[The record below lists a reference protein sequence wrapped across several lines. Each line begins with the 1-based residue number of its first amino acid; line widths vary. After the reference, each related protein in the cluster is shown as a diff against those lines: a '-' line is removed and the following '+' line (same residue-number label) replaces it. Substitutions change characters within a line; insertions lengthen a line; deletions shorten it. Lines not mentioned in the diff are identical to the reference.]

1 MNPHSGFVSVSL
13 IHLSDSRSA
22 ISLTCSIC
30 YCAGHFFFPR
40 NIHLPPA
47 VNSCKWLY
55 SYLLC
60 FVDSV
65 ERVVVVKRVTI
76 LLLINKKQDGCWHTI
91 CACPFICVWHEL
103 SSTSERNT
111 FLAAISLF
119 FFLFSYFFLLWT
131 LFMRWEICTKCCRS
145 ENNDLGQK
153 RMANYLLIASPCLS
167 FKLLFSRIM
176 FRTTE

>member
-1 MNPHSGFVSVSL
+1 MNPHSGFISVSL

-119 FFLFSYFFLLWT
+119 FFLIFLFFFCFEHYLWGEK
-131 LFMRWEICTKCCRS
+131 FVQNVVGVK
-145 ENNDLGQK
+145 
-153 RMANYLLIASPCLS
+153 
-167 FKLLFSRIM
+167 IM
-176 FRTTE
+176 I